1 MDPVYRTMTL
11 KKPTSDSFL
20 RSPAVHS
27 LQPPLYSFYLIDM
40 LERWEIKKIFV
51 PDTEDGK
58 NCTVRSF
65 VI

>member
-1 MDPVYRTMTL
+1 
-11 KKPTSDSFL
+11 
-20 RSPAVHS
+20 
-27 LQPPLYSFYLIDM
+27 M

-51 PDTEDGK
+51 PDTEDGE